1 MLLSGVTI
9 SSHLVGEPTAGS
21 SQAPATDTSQ
31 AWEATPQ
38 SVPAGTQVEWQTS
51 RKESKAQGDCT
62 ARNCGYLSLWPSAN
76 QSFCRRGATFPTGPF
91 LSLLLSSLPSHPLIS
106 TLPPFPLPLPPC
118 DQVYG
123 IPCPLSATP
132 TGPTFSSQFSSDSV
146 HPG

>member
-1 MLLSGVTI
+1 MWESQLQAHHRHQPRTPHRPGRPHPSLFQQGLKLSGRR
-9 SSHLVGEPTAGS
+9 
-21 SQAPATDTSQ
+21 
-31 AWEATPQ
+31 
-38 SVPAGTQVEWQTS
+38 S